1 LEFFPAYLCFS
12 QPTKLG
18 LMMEFVSGGNL
29 FTRIHR
35 PARPFCWV
43 DVQKMLVRRVSRKR
57 SRHVRASLI
66 AGSGVSCRFGY
77 GVDAEASAV
86 GCR

>member
-1 LEFFPAYLCFS
+1 
-12 QPTKLG
+12 
-18 LMMEFVSGGNL
+18 MEFVSGGNL

-35 PARPFCWV
+35 PARPFRWV

-57 SRHVRASLI
+57 SRHVRAALV
-66 AGSGVSCRFGY
+66 AGSESCRFGY
-77 GVDAEASAV
+77 GVDAEASAA